1 MFRGSRTN
9 KLMQSA
15 CAVTVLAALSCKNE
29 EGPATPIVSATCSDP
44 TASVII
50 TDPTNYAL
58 SDSFDMQVA
67 TLKDNTDLTFD
78 WSKVTVDF
86 FGKPVAP
93 AADIDTVLI
102 SLWQLTP
109 QAIEDELKADDLPLA
124 TNKGIITTYPDGS
137 YTQQNLLSF
146 NELGNP
152 LPTEDLWARFNTA
165 DPNFMYPQDQ
175 FTFLAMAQSGTD
187 PGKNPRMI
195 SLFHIDPNATQT
207 KLEFTNE
214 STKLSYSVDL
224 LKAHPMEVPAG
235 VPSLTIDW
243 SQMTTNALGNA
254 YIYSQITVAAV
265 AHYKTETLAQLQS
278 NFLNLE
284 SIADGWWSGAVVA
297 GASIDLSGL
306 KDAGG
311 VAFPGVDDTGV
322 WMAALFCGNCNNP
335 APWSITILQPCGK

>member
-29 EGPATPIVSATCSDP
+29 EGPATPIVSATGGDP